1 MQLLRQWT
9 MVLCVAA
16 ITTSILQSVLPEK
29 GSYAVIK
36 LVLGLYILLTLLS
49 PVKEFSAAELQ
60 LDFTVSSPQIIEPD
74 VTGAV
79 LQQAQITLEE
89 QLNEALSAAGPPA
102 EQITVLL
109 QLDEEEAVTVQSVA
123 VISKADEA
131 SVRKTVE
138 IALGC
143 ETNIIVSSP
152 E

>member
-36 LVLGLYILLTLLS
+36 LVLGLYILVTLLS

-60 LDFTVSSPQIIEPD
+60 LDFTVNSPRIIEPD

-89 QLNEALSAAGPPA
+89 QLNEALSAAGTPA

-109 QLDEEEAVTVQSVA
+109 QLDEEGAVTVQSVA